1 MSDSNSIGSEIHT
14 ELIRRFLGLLVSNQ
28 RNALG
33 DERRIQVVFVEGDR
47 EAVEL
52 AERSHLLISPITP
65 VLHIKAE
72 SVTHQHALELSYKPF
87 CQAAAAA
94 GFEWLSFSPAD
105 FIGYAFWV
113 KK

>member
-1 MSDSNSIGSEIHT
+1 MSNQNSIQSEIYRR
-14 ELIRRFLGLLVSNQ
+14 LIKQFLNSLTPNQ
-28 RNALG
+28 RDALG
-33 DERRIQVVFVEGDR
+33 DEQRIRVDFVQGDQ

-87 CQAAAAA
+87 CRAAAAA